1 MLIIIAGGT
10 GTIGRALT
18 ALLASEGHDV
28 VILSRNPKAH
38 LDMESDGVTLKKWQV
53 ESLLGWGPLIDGA
66 DVVVNFAGENLAGDK
81 FFPDRWTDAKKQRIS
96 ESRVAAGQAINQ
108 AIEKAKKQPAV
119 LIQASAIGY
128 YGPRGDEVVTETSE
142 PGQDILSN
150 ICLEWESTT
159 SPVEE
164 LAVRRV
170 IIRTGLI
177 LSSESGPLP
186 RLLVRFNLFAGGP
199 FGSGKQWWSWIH
211 LEDAVRAV
219 RFLMENESATGPINL
234 TAPNPTTNL
243 EFSKE
248 LGRVMFR
255 PSFVPLPAFIL
266 KLAIGDA
273 ATIVLDGQ
281 RVIPQRLQQLGF
293 SFSYPDLNL
302 ALRDLLD

>member
-1 MLIIIAGGT
+1 MQIVITGGT

-18 ALLASEGHDV
+18 ALLTSEGHDV

-38 LDMESDGVTLKKWQV
+38 LNMEADGVAIKKWQV
-53 ESLLGWGPLIDGA
+53 ESLVGWGPLIDGA

-81 FFPDRWTDAKKQRIS
+81 FFPDRWNDTKKQRIS
-96 ESRVAAGQAINQ
+96 ESRIAAGQAVNQ
-108 AIEKAKKQPAV
+108 AIKKAQKKPAV

-142 PGQDILSN
+142 PGQDFLSN
-150 ICLEWESTT
+150 ICVEWESTT
-159 SPVEE
+159 APVEE
-164 LAVRRV
+164 LGVRRV

-177 LSSESGPLP
+177 LTTDSGPLAK
-186 RLLVRFNLFAGGP
+186 LLVPFKLFAGGP

-211 LEDAVRAV
+211 LEDVVKAV
-219 RFLMENESATGPINL
+219 RFLMENKSASGPINL
-234 TAPNPTTNL
+234 TAPNPTTNR

-255 PSFVPLPAFIL
+255 PSFVPLPAFVM

-273 ATIVLDGQ
+273 ATLVLDGQ

>member
-10 GTIGRALT
+10 GTIGKALT
-18 ALLASEGHDV
+18 TLLASEGHDV

-38 LDMESDGVTLKKWQV
+38 LDMEGDRVAIKKWRV
-53 ESLLGWGPLIDGA
+53 ESLVGWGPLIDGA

-81 FFPDRWTDAKKQRIS
+81 FFPDRWSDAKKQRIS
-96 ESRVAAGQAINQ
+96 ESRIAAGQAINQ
-108 AIEKAKKQPAV
+108 AIGKAKKKPSV

-128 YGPRGDEVVTETSE
+128 YGPRGNEIVTETSE
-142 PGQDILSN
+142 PGEDILST

-159 SPVEE
+159 APVEE
-164 LAVRRV
+164 LGVRRV

-177 LSSESGPLP
+177 LSRESGPLP
-186 RLLVRFNLFAGGP
+186 KLLVRFNLFAGGP

-211 LEDAVRAV
+211 LEDVVKAV
-219 RFLMENESATGPINL
+219 RFLMENESASGPVNL
-234 TAPNPTTNL
+234 TAPNPTTNR

-255 PSFVPLPAFIL
+255 PSFVPLPAFVL

-273 ATIVLDGQ
+273 ATLVLDGQ
-281 RVIPQRLQQLGF
+281 RVVPQRLQQLGF
-293 SFSYPDLNL
+293 SYSYPDLKL
-302 ALRDLLD
+302 ALRELLD